1 MGRGGPLWASSPR
14 PYQLE
19 GTSAGLGALDCN
31 DLEKVCNRPLGDMDQ
46 LA

>member
-1 MGRGGPLWASSPR
+1 MSYGASR
-14 PYQLE
+14 AHGNGLL
-19 GTSAGLGALDCN
+19 TGLGAPDCN